1 MATFTPSWT
10 TGGTL
15 HASSSVATSASA
27 TDDLNLV
34 SAGPYYGAHIQIDL
48 DIASGSPAG
57 DCTIEV
63 FGSVDGGSNDDTL
76 PMKTLRVPFSATGNK
91 KVSFTVYGVPFCSVK
106 MSNSTGVS
114 VTYVGRYAGL
124 KQASA

>member
-10 TGGTL
+10 TGSTL
-15 HASSSVATSASA
+15 HASSSVSNGAST

-34 SAGPYYGAHIQIDL
+34 SAGPYYGALIQVDI

-57 DCTIEV
+57 DVTIEV
-63 FGSVDGGSNDDTL
+63 FGSADGGSNDDTL
-76 PMKTLRVPFSATGNK
+76 PMKTLRIAFTGTGNK
-91 KVSFTVYGVPFCSVK
+91 KVSFTVYGVPFVSVK
-106 MSNSTGVS
+106 ITNNTGVS
-114 VTYVGRYAGL
+114 CTYVGRYAGL